1 MTKVRYTLRMDELQ
15 SLFSD
20 QHELEKKYHD
30 LVEVL
35 LELQPVSIAFSGGV
49 DSSLLV
55 KVAYEILQDKCLA
68 IIGNSPSFPPQEL
81 EEAKQLAQQI
91 GITYEIVETSE
102 MLDASYLEN
111 TPDRCFHCRIHS
123 MEDLLRRSKEL
134 GYMNL
139 VDGANV
145 DDATDYRPGRK
156 AAKQLG
162 LRSPLLEVGIH
173 KQEVR
178 ALARVMGLPVWD
190 KPAAACL
197 SSRIPYGTTITIE
210 ALKKVNQ
217 AELVLKRIGFNNV
230 RVRHYD
236 ELARI
241 EIDPEEF
248 VCVVE
253 NRVEII
259 HALKDLGYTYI
270 TLDLEGFRSGSM
282 NLTLTSR

>member
-1 MTKVRYTLRMDELQ
+1 MDNLH

-20 QHELEKKYHD
+20 QPELEKKYHD
-30 LVEVL
+30 LVDVL
-35 LELQPVSIAFSGGV
+35 KELQPVSIAFSGGV

-55 KVAYEILQDKCLA
+55 KVAYENLQDKCLA
-68 IIGNSPSFPPQEL
+68 LIGNSPSFPPQEL

-91 GITYEIVETSE
+91 GVTYEIVETSE
-102 MLDASYLEN
+102 MQDARYLEN
-111 TPDRCFHCRIHS
+111 PPDRCFHCRIHS

-134 GYMNL
+134 GFKNL

-145 DDATDYRPGRK
+145 DDASDYRPGRK
-156 AAKQLG
+156 AAKQMG
-162 LRSPLLEVGIH
+162 LRSPLLEASIH

-178 ALARVMGLPVWD
+178 ALARAMQLPVWD

-210 ALKKVNQ
+210 ALKKINQ
-217 AELVLKRIGFNNV
+217 AELALKKFGFNNV

-241 EIDPEEF
+241 EIDPEAF
-248 VCVVE
+248 DRVIK
-253 NRVEII
+253 NRVEIAQ
-259 HALKDLGYTYI
+259 ALKDLGYTYI
-270 TLDLEGFRSGSM
+270 TLDLDGFRSGSM
-282 NLTLTSR
+282 NLPLMSR